1 MISSPFPMQ
10 SKRRAVFLKSIA
22 RVISPFAASNYGD
35 KYERTNAAAQQP
47 QAPQQSQ
54 QPQQSPRDW
63 WFTAHRRFSTIGSAL
78 AIMMVF
84 WIGLNILATEALR
97 TLLGTDVPAWAVLL
111 ASSGPLYVVAHAA
124 EYVGLHSRTGYSHP
138 ARYPHEG
145 GEFIQI
151 FVMCIPV
158 MFLGNMIG
166 NILSAGATDG
176 QATNRINDVILGS
189 DWRMNALFIGLLAPV
204 CEEWI
209 FAREIISTCAGTERP
224 QSCSPHWHFALFHMN
239 VFQFFYAFGLG
250 LMFGYVYTRTSRLR
264 YSVAMHA
271 DQPERVSTRP
281 IGDTTGS
288 IPASSTAR
296 SAGPKSCV
304 WLETGN
310 MGGMGIMMLYGTVML
325 APAFAGIVLL
335 ITKRKSWEFYLAPEE
350 LPAGLKIRTAYT
362 NPALSAYLLL
372 TVMLTGWMLFA

>member
-1 MISSPFPMQ
+1 MPP
-10 SKRRAVFLKSIA
+10 
-22 RVISPFAASNYGD
+22 
-35 KYERTNAAAQQP
+35 AQQP

-111 ASSGPLYVVAHAA
+111 ASSGPLYVVAMPLSMLAFTR
-124 EYVGLHSRTGYSHP
+124 VPVIRT
-138 ARYPHEG
+138 RQYPMKA

-189 DWRMNALFIGLLAPV
+189 DWRVNALFIGLLAPV

-209 FAREIISTCAGTERP
+209 FRKEIISRLRRYGEKTAIIF
-224 QSCSPHWHFALFHMN
+224 SALAFALFHMN

-264 YSVAMHA
+264 YSVAMHMLINLNGS
-271 DQPERVSTRP
+271 VLP
-281 IGDTTGS
+281 IGDTTD
-288 IPASSTAR
+288 R
-296 SAGPKSCV
+296 SPHPRRHGQRGRNHA
-304 WLETGN
+304 
-310 MGGMGIMMLYGTVML
+310 YG
-325 APAFAGIVLL
+325 
-335 ITKRKSWEFYLAPEE
+335 
-350 LPAGLKIRTAYT
+350 
-362 NPALSAYLLL
+362 
-372 TVMLTGWMLFA
+372 

>member
-1 MISSPFPMQ
+1 MPP
-10 SKRRAVFLKSIA
+10 
-22 RVISPFAASNYGD
+22 
-35 KYERTNAAAQQP
+35 AQQP

-111 ASSGPLYVVAHAA
+111 ASSGPLYVVAMPLSMLAFTR
-124 EYVGLHSRTGYSHP
+124 VPVIRT
-138 ARYPHEG
+138 RQYPMKA

-189 DWRMNALFIGLLAPV
+189 DWRVNALFIGLLAPV

-209 FAREIISTCAGTERP
+209 FRKEIISRLRRYGEKTAIIF
-224 QSCSPHWHFALFHMN
+224 SALAFALFHMN

-264 YSVAMHA
+264 YSVAMHMLINLNGSVLA
-271 DQPERVSTRP
+271 PLVIQQIDPRILDGTVSEAEIMRM
-281 IGDTTGS
+281 
-288 IPASSTAR
+288 AEA
-296 SAGPKSCV
+296 
-304 WLETGN
+304 GN
-310 MGGMGIMMLYGTVML
+310 MGDMGIMMLYGTVML
-325 APAFAGIVLL
+325 GLCIAGIVLL

-350 LPAGLKIRTAYT
+350 LPAGLKIRTAYA
-362 NPALSAYLLL
+362 NPGVIAYLLL
-372 TVMLTGWMLFA
+372 TVILTGWMLFA

>member
-1 MISSPFPMQ
+1 MQ

-22 RVISPFAASNYGD
+22 RVIGPFAASNYGGISMS
-35 KYERTNAAAQQP
+35 KPMPPAQRP
-47 QAPQQSQ
+47 QVPE
-54 QPQQSPRDW
+54 QPQQLQQTPRDW

-84 WIGLNILATEALR
+84 WIGLNTLATEALR
-97 TLLGTDVPAWAVLL
+97 TLLGADVPAWAVLL
-111 ASSGPLYVVAHAA
+111 ASSGPLYVVAMPLSMLAFTR
-124 EYVGLHSRTGYSHP
+124 VPVIRT
-138 ARYPHEG
+138 RQYPMKA

-158 MFLGNMIG
+158 MLLGNMIG

-189 DWRMNALFIGLLAPV
+189 DWRVNALFIGLLAPV

-209 FAREIISTCAGTERP
+209 FRKEIISRLRRYGEKTAIMF
-224 QSCSPHWHFALFHMN
+224 SALAFALFHMN

-264 YSVAMHA
+264 YSVAMHML
-271 DQPERVSTRP
+271 
-281 IGDTTGS
+281 INLNGS
-288 IPASSTAR
+288 VLAPLMIQQIDPRILDGTISEAEIMRMA
-296 SAGPKSCV
+296 
-304 WLETGN
+304 ETGN

-325 APAFAGIVLL
+325 GLCIAGIVLL

-350 LPAGLKIRTAYT
+350 LPAGLKIRTAYA
-362 NPALSAYLLL
+362 NPGVISYLLL
-372 TVMLTGWMLFA
+372 TVILTGWMLFA